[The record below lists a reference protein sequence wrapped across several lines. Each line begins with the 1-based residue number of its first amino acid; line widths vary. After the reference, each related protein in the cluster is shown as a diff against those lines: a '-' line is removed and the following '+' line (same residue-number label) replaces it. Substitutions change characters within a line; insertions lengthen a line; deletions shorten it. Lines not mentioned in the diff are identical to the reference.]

1 MYHRRIHDVT
11 FHAGVIAIAQVKTGL
26 GDAEGLSELSAAS
39 SMGPSSDL
47 SVASLG
53 SKDEK
58 LVRVAKQ
65 LQALNVALET
75 TNPMKPHE
83 NPLPKGDVGKAD
95 RSHVSVIPTPQQ
107 KPMSKL
113 PTGEKVSD
121 IVRLLKSKPTAADSN
136 SGDPEQ
142 TSRDVW
148 KTHES
153 EQENKYVLPSYVSWI
168 IYLYIGIMQVLI
180 DPPAKEKHS
189 LWLCHV
195 FSVWGTKSYIQHI
208 WGTKSCLA
216 SVHL

>member
-65 LQALNVALET
+65 LQALKVALET

-95 RSHVSVIPTPQQ
+95 RSHVSVWG
-107 KPMSKL
+107 KGFRHRSL
-113 PTGEKVSD
+113 VE
-121 IVRLLKSKPTAADSN
+121 
-136 SGDPEQ
+136 EQ
-142 TSRDVW
+142 THCS
-148 KTHES
+148 
-153 EQENKYVLPSYVSWI
+153 
-168 IYLYIGIMQVLI
+168 
-180 DPPAKEKHS
+180 
-189 LWLCHV
+189 
-195 FSVWGTKSYIQHI
+195 
-208 WGTKSCLA
+208 
-216 SVHL
+216 

>member
-1 MYHRRIHDVT
+1 MKIHCQKLMW
-11 FHAGVIAIAQVKTGL
+11 ARPI
-26 GDAEGLSELSAAS
+26 
-39 SMGPSSDL
+39 DL
-47 SVASLG
+47 
-53 SKDEK
+53 
-58 LVRVAKQ
+58 
-65 LQALNVALET
+65 
-75 TNPMKPHE
+75 MW
-83 NPLPKGDVGKAD
+83 
-95 RSHVSVIPTPQQ
+95 VS
-107 KPMSKL
+107 
-113 PTGEKVSD
+113 GEKVSD

-216 SVHL
+216 SVHLWFMILVYRIKYMSSSCPGFGLFGQGEGQLCATIPTSCEVCPGDLGCESCGWKLWKGWRRWRWQKNN